1 MYRADRGEREFQNLI
16 GEAPLEALADI
27 RAAWPDMY
35 EAVVTGAFGGTLARP
50 ELDRGLREIATVA
63 ILAAT
68 GGSETQLAT
77 HTRAALLQGVA
88 PCELLALCEHYLEPC
103 LPRAGD
109 NPWPRRRR
117 QRAPVRNDEF
127 GRCGWRDRLLERQVL
142 LELLAARH
150 RYPRSHVE
158 RQSATLPN
166 LPCRNCRRIAG

>member
-68 GGSETQLAT
+68 GGSEPQLAT

-88 PCELLALCEHYLEPC
+88 PCAASGAL
-103 LPRAGD
+103 RALSGTVSSAR
-109 NPWPRRRR
+109 WR
-117 QRAPVRNDEF
+117 QPMASTSSTARA
-127 GRCGWRDRLLERQVL
+127 CSQ
-142 LELLAARH
+142 
-150 RYPRSHVE
+150 
-158 RQSATLPN
+158 
-166 LPCRNCRRIAG
+166 